1 MDAYSWCREYPDTL
15 RRLYPMANVSATR
28 PPRIL
33 FIVERVT
40 DAFVRRIKQLSFLEI
55 DCLEFRH
62 LEVNGASAVYFDLDE
77 RLRRAAPVEPL
88 SDDERVII
96 TTPVRTPKRIEAESP
111 VVQPAWRPVAEPPA
125 VQPSAWAPATAD
137 HAPFVAPEPA
147 PSVEEVASAVPGLG
161 VSLESRMAE
170 LFAELSTEDTPSA
183 IETPTRI
190 EAEPP
195 VAQPAWRPVAE
206 PPPVQPSAGAP
217 ATADYAPFVA
227 PEPAPSV
234 EEVASK
240 VPGLGVSLESR
251 MAEFCA
257 ELSAEETPPAIETP
271 KRIEAEPPVV
281 PPAWRPVAE
290 PPAVP
295 PSAGPPATADYA
307 PFVAPEP
314 APSVEEVAST
324 VPELGVSL
332 ESRMAELFAELS
344 AEETPSAIETP
355 TRIEAE
361 PPVVQPAW
369 PSFPEP
375 QAVQASAVASASSD
389 SAPFQA
395 PEPAP
400 SVEEVASA
408 VPEVGVSLESRMAEL
423 FAELSAAETPSA
435 IETPTRIEAEPPV
448 VPPAWPSFPE
458 PQAVQASAVASAS
471 SDSAP
476 FQAPEP
482 APSVEEVAS
491 AVPEVGVSLESRM
504 AELFAELSAAE
515 IPSSAEMPTEEYAAP
530 EEEHAVPSLEV
541 VDAEAVTDEPPLRL
555 ESIDA
560 TARQEEPES
569 PSRSADVAANSDLQT
584 LLRELHVER
593 QPEIEPPTDEAEVES
608 TERAAEAPA
617 EAPVETNAAAVEER
631 ADAELIGCSGGHVDP
646 TGRSCWHDPSAVCFC
661 QCHASQAAAPAE
673 VETPAPATTRP
684 FWAKPSANKVL
695 PPSGGRTYFFSQVA
709 RDSAPA
715 RQTVAPW
722 QQVPAPA
729 QPRPAASSRLPAA
742 PAVHTAAPAPQPAAA
757 AGPKPVVAKRKEP
770 IPDHPELESLHF
782 PKDGLSRRWLE
793 FLNQL
798 NGAK

>member
-1 MDAYSWCREYPDTL
+1 MKPTFKKLEVPDLSNLEKLVAENIEGIEPGLRVIDARLCLGQAAIDLVALDARKALVLVALDFAADEGLLLRVMDAYSWCREYPDTL

-62 LEVNGASAVYFDLDE
+62 LEVNGASAVYFDLVE

-96 TTPVRTPKRIEAESP
+96 TTPVWTPKRIEAESP

-125 VQPSAWAPATAD
+125 VQPSA
-137 HAPFVAPEPA
+137 
-147 PSVEEVASAVPGLG
+147 
-161 VSLESRMAE
+161 
-170 LFAELSTEDTPSA
+170 
-183 IETPTRI
+183 
-190 EAEPP
+190 EA
-195 VAQPAWRPVAE
+195 
-206 PPPVQPSAGAP
+206 
-217 ATADYAPFVA
+217 
-227 PEPAPSV
+227 
-234 EEVASK
+234 
-240 VPGLGVSLESR
+240 
-251 MAEFCA
+251 
-257 ELSAEETPPAIETP
+257 
-271 KRIEAEPPVV
+271 
-281 PPAWRPVAE
+281 
-290 PPAVP
+290 
-295 PSAGPPATADYA
+295 PATADYA

-423 FAELSAAETPSA
+423 FAELSAAE
-435 IETPTRIEAEPPV
+435 
-448 VPPAWPSFPE
+448 
-458 PQAVQASAVASAS
+458 
-471 SDSAP
+471 
-476 FQAPEP
+476 
-482 APSVEEVAS
+482 
-491 AVPEVGVSLESRM
+491 
-504 AELFAELSAAE
+504 
-515 IPSSAEMPTEEYAAP
+515 IPSSAEMPTEEYEAP

-569 PSRSADVAANSDLQT
+569 PSRSADVEANSDLQT
-584 LLRELHVER
+584 LLRELLVET

-617 EAPVETNAAAVEER
+617 EAPVETNAAAVEEQ
-631 ADAELIGCSGGHVDP
+631 AGAELIGWPCGHVDP

-722 QQVPAPA
+722 PPVPAPA
-729 QPRPAASSRLPAA
+729 QPRPAASSRLPAT
-742 PAVHTAAPAPQPAAA
+742 PAAHTAAPAPQPPAA
-757 AGPKPVVAKRKEP
+757 AGPKPGGP
-770 IPDHPELESLHF
+770 
-782 PKDGLSRRWLE
+782 
-793 FLNQL
+793 Q
-798 NGAK
+798 

>member
-1 MDAYSWCREYPDTL
+1 MKPTFKKLEVPDLSNLEKLVAENIEGIEPGLRVIDARLCLGQAAIDLVALDAREALVLVALDFAADEGLLLRVMDAYSWCREYPDTL

-62 LEVNGASAVYFDLDE
+62 LEVNGASAVYFDLVE

-195 VAQPAWRPVAE
+195 V
-206 PPPVQPSAGAP
+206 VQ
-217 ATADYAPFVA
+217 
-227 PEPAPSV
+227 
-234 EEVASK
+234 
-240 VPGLGVSLESR
+240 
-251 MAEFCA
+251 
-257 ELSAEETPPAIETP
+257 
-271 KRIEAEPPVV
+271 
-281 PPAWRPVAE
+281 
-290 PPAVP
+290 
-295 PSAGPPATADYA
+295 
-307 PFVAPEP
+307 
-314 APSVEEVAST
+314 
-324 VPELGVSL
+324 
-332 ESRMAELFAELS
+332 
-344 AEETPSAIETP
+344 
-355 TRIEAE
+355 
-361 PPVVQPAW
+361 
-369 PSFPEP
+369 
-375 QAVQASAVASASSD
+375 
-389 SAPFQA
+389 
-395 PEPAP
+395 
-400 SVEEVASA
+400 
-408 VPEVGVSLESRMAEL
+408 
-423 FAELSAAETPSA
+423 
-435 IETPTRIEAEPPV
+435 
-448 VPPAWPSFPE
+448 PAWPSFPE

-569 PSRSADVAANSDLQT
+569 PSRSADVEANSDLQT
-584 LLRELHVER
+584 LLRELHVET

-617 EAPVETNAAAVEER
+617 EAPVETNAAAVEEQ
-631 ADAELIGCSGGHVDP
+631 AGAELIGCSGGHVDP

-729 QPRPAASSRLPAA
+729 QPRPAASSRLPAT
-742 PAVHTAAPAPQPAAA
+742 PAAHTAAPAPQPAAA

-782 PKDGLSRRWLE
+782 PKDGLSRQWLE

>member
-1 MDAYSWCREYPDTL
+1 MKPTFKKLEVPDLSNLEKLVAENIEGIEPGLRVIDARLCLGQAAIDLVALDARKALVLVALDFAADEGLLLRVMDAYSWCREYPDTL

-62 LEVNGASAVYFDLDE
+62 LEVNGASAVYFDLVE

-170 LFAELSTEDTPSA
+170 LFAELSTED
-183 IETPTRI
+183 
-190 EAEPP
+190 
-195 VAQPAWRPVAE
+195 
-206 PPPVQPSAGAP
+206 
-217 ATADYAPFVA
+217 
-227 PEPAPSV
+227 
-234 EEVASK
+234 
-240 VPGLGVSLESR
+240 
-251 MAEFCA
+251 
-257 ELSAEETPPAIETP
+257 
-271 KRIEAEPPVV
+271 
-281 PPAWRPVAE
+281 
-290 PPAVP
+290 
-295 PSAGPPATADYA
+295 
-307 PFVAPEP
+307 
-314 APSVEEVAST
+314 
-324 VPELGVSL
+324 
-332 ESRMAELFAELS
+332 
-344 AEETPSAIETP
+344 
-355 TRIEAE
+355 
-361 PPVVQPAW
+361 
-369 PSFPEP
+369 
-375 QAVQASAVASASSD
+375 
-389 SAPFQA
+389 
-395 PEPAP
+395 
-400 SVEEVASA
+400 
-408 VPEVGVSLESRMAEL
+408 
-423 FAELSAAETPSA
+423 TPSA

-584 LLRELHVER
+584 LLRELHVET

-742 PAVHTAAPAPQPAAA
+742 PAAHTAAPAPQPAAA

-770 IPDHPELESLHF
+770 IADHPELESLHF
-782 PKDGLSRRWLE
+782 PKDGLSRQWLE

>member
-1 MDAYSWCREYPDTL
+1 
-15 RRLYPMANVSATR
+15 
-28 PPRIL
+28 
-33 FIVERVT
+33 
-40 DAFVRRIKQLSFLEI
+40 
-55 DCLEFRH
+55 
-62 LEVNGASAVYFDLDE
+62 
-77 RLRRAAPVEPL
+77 
-88 SDDERVII
+88 
-96 TTPVRTPKRIEAESP
+96 
-111 VVQPAWRPVAEPPA
+111 
-125 VQPSAWAPATAD
+125 
-137 HAPFVAPEPA
+137 
-147 PSVEEVASAVPGLG
+147 
-161 VSLESRMAE
+161 
-170 LFAELSTEDTPSA
+170 
-183 IETPTRI
+183 
-190 EAEPP
+190 
-195 VAQPAWRPVAE
+195 
-206 PPPVQPSAGAP
+206 
-217 ATADYAPFVA
+217 
-227 PEPAPSV
+227 
-234 EEVASK
+234 
-240 VPGLGVSLESR
+240 
-251 MAEFCA
+251 
-257 ELSAEETPPAIETP
+257 
-271 KRIEAEPPVV
+271 
-281 PPAWRPVAE
+281 
-290 PPAVP
+290 
-295 PSAGPPATADYA
+295 
-307 PFVAPEP
+307 
-314 APSVEEVAST
+314 
-324 VPELGVSL
+324 
-332 ESRMAELFAELS
+332 MAELFAELS
-344 AEETPSAIETP
+344 AE
-355 TRIEAE
+355 
-361 PPVVQPAW
+361 
-369 PSFPEP
+369 
-375 QAVQASAVASASSD
+375 
-389 SAPFQA
+389 
-395 PEPAP
+395 
-400 SVEEVASA
+400 
-408 VPEVGVSLESRMAEL
+408 
-423 FAELSAAETPSA
+423 ETPSA

-569 PSRSADVAANSDLQT
+569 PSRSADVEANSDLQT
-584 LLRELHVER
+584 LLRELHVET

-617 EAPVETNAAAVEER
+617 EAPVETNAAAVEEQ
-631 ADAELIGCSGGHVDP
+631 AGAELIGCSGGHVDP

-709 RDSAPA
+709 RAAAPA

-729 QPRPAASSRLPAA
+729 QPRPAASSRLPAT
-742 PAVHTAAPAPQPAAA
+742 PAAHTAAPAPQPAAA

-782 PKDGLSRRWLE
+782 PKDGLSRQWLE

>member
-1 MDAYSWCREYPDTL
+1 MGMRPTFKKLQVKDIGNLEHLVAENIEGIEPGLRVIDSRVCLGHAAIDLIALDSNESLVLVALDFTADEGLLLRGMDAYSWSLEYPDTL
-15 RRLYPMANVSATR
+15 RRLYPMANVSSTR
-28 PPRIL
+28 PPRLL
-33 FIVERVT
+33 FVVERLS

-62 LEVNGASAVYFDLDE
+62 LEVNGASAVYFDLVE

-96 TTPVRTPKRIEAESP
+96 TTPVWTPKRIEAEPP

-125 VQPSAWAPATAD
+125 VQPSA
-137 HAPFVAPEPA
+137 
-147 PSVEEVASAVPGLG
+147 
-161 VSLESRMAE
+161 
-170 LFAELSTEDTPSA
+170 
-183 IETPTRI
+183 
-190 EAEPP
+190 EA
-195 VAQPAWRPVAE
+195 
-206 PPPVQPSAGAP
+206 
-217 ATADYAPFVA
+217 
-227 PEPAPSV
+227 
-234 EEVASK
+234 
-240 VPGLGVSLESR
+240 
-251 MAEFCA
+251 
-257 ELSAEETPPAIETP
+257 
-271 KRIEAEPPVV
+271 
-281 PPAWRPVAE
+281 
-290 PPAVP
+290 
-295 PSAGPPATADYA
+295 PATADYA

-361 PPVVQPAW
+361 PPVV
-369 PSFPEP
+369 
-375 QAVQASAVASASSD
+375 
-389 SAPFQA
+389 
-395 PEPAP
+395 
-400 SVEEVASA
+400 
-408 VPEVGVSLESRMAEL
+408 
-423 FAELSAAETPSA
+423 
-435 IETPTRIEAEPPV
+435 
-448 VPPAWPSFPE
+448 PPAWPSFPE
-458 PQAVQASAVASAS
+458 PQAVQASAAAPAS
-471 SDSAP
+471 SDSVP
-476 FQAPEP
+476 FQAPGP

-569 PSRSADVAANSDLQT
+569 PSRSADVEANSDLQK
-584 LLRELHVER
+584 LLRELHVET

-695 PPSGGRTYFFSQVA
+695 PPSGGQTYFFSQVA

-729 QPRPAASSRLPAA
+729 QPPPAASSRLPAT
-742 PAVHTAAPAPQPAAA
+742 PAAHTAAPASQPAAA
-757 AGPKPVVAKRKEP
+757 TGPKPVVAKRKEP
-770 IPDHPELESLHF
+770 NPDHPELESLHF
-782 PKDGLSRRWLE
+782 PKDGLSRQWLE

>member
-1 MDAYSWCREYPDTL
+1 MKPTFKKLEVPDLSNLEKLVAENIEGIEPGLRVIDARLCLGQAAIDLVALDAREALVLVALDFAADEGLLLRVMDAYSWCRESPDTL

-62 LEVNGASAVYFDLDE
+62 LEVNGASAVYFDLGR
-77 RLRRAAPVEPL
+77 RLGVEAPFEPL

-96 TTPVRTPKRIEAESP
+96 TTPVRTPTRIEAESP
-111 VVQPAWRPVAEPPA
+111 VVQPAWRPVAEPPP

-147 PSVEEVASAVPGLG
+147 PSVEEVASTVPGLG
-161 VSLESRMAE
+161 VALESRMAE
-170 LFAELSTEDTPSA
+170 L
-183 IETPTRI
+183 
-190 EAEPP
+190 
-195 VAQPAWRPVAE
+195 
-206 PPPVQPSAGAP
+206 
-217 ATADYAPFVA
+217 YAA
-227 PEPAPSV
+227 LA
-234 EEVASK
+234 
-240 VPGLGVSLESR
+240 
-251 MAEFCA
+251 
-257 ELSAEETPPAIETP
+257 AEEP
-271 KRIEAEPPVV
+271 
-281 PPAWRPVAE
+281 
-290 PPAVP
+290 
-295 PSAGPPATADYA
+295 
-307 PFVAPEP
+307 
-314 APSVEEVAST
+314 
-324 VPELGVSL
+324 
-332 ESRMAELFAELS
+332 
-344 AEETPSAIETP
+344 PSAIETP

-361 PPVVQPAW
+361 PPVVQ
-369 PSFPEP
+369 
-375 QAVQASAVASASSD
+375 
-389 SAPFQA
+389 
-395 PEPAP
+395 
-400 SVEEVASA
+400 
-408 VPEVGVSLESRMAEL
+408 
-423 FAELSAAETPSA
+423 
-435 IETPTRIEAEPPV
+435 
-448 VPPAWPSFPE
+448 PAWPSFPE

-584 LLRELHVER
+584 LLRELHVET
-593 QPEIEPPTDEAEVES
+593 QPEIEPSTDEAGAES

-617 EAPVETNAAAVEER
+617 EAPVETNAAAVEEQ
-631 ADAELIGCSGGHVDP
+631 AGAELNRCSRRHGGP
-646 TGRSCWHDPSAVCFC
+646 TRVSRWHDPSAVCFC

-684 FWAKPSANKVL
+684 FWAKPSEI
-695 PPSGGRTYFFSQVA
+695 GRAHV
-709 RDSAPA
+709 
-715 RQTVAPW
+715 
-722 QQVPAPA
+722 
-729 QPRPAASSRLPAA
+729 
-742 PAVHTAAPAPQPAAA
+742 
-757 AGPKPVVAKRKEP
+757 
-770 IPDHPELESLHF
+770 
-782 PKDGLSRRWLE
+782 
-793 FLNQL
+793 
-798 NGAK
+798 

>member
-1 MDAYSWCREYPDTL
+1 MKPTFKKLEVPDLSNLEKLVAENIEGIEPGLRVIDARLCLGQAAIDLVALDARKALVLVALDFAADEGLLLRVMDAYSWCREYPDTL

-62 LEVNGASAVYFDLDE
+62 LEVNGASAVYFDLVE

-147 PSVEEVASAVPGLG
+147 PSVEEVASTVPGLG

-170 LFAELSTEDTPSA
+170 L
-183 IETPTRI
+183 
-190 EAEPP
+190 
-195 VAQPAWRPVAE
+195 
-206 PPPVQPSAGAP
+206 
-217 ATADYAPFVA
+217 
-227 PEPAPSV
+227 
-234 EEVASK
+234 
-240 VPGLGVSLESR
+240 
-251 MAEFCA
+251 CA

-271 KRIEAEPPVV
+271 R
-281 PPAWRPVAE
+281 
-290 PPAVP
+290 
-295 PSAGPPATADYA
+295 
-307 PFVAPEP
+307 
-314 APSVEEVAST
+314 
-324 VPELGVSL
+324 
-332 ESRMAELFAELS
+332 
-344 AEETPSAIETP
+344 
-355 TRIEAE
+355 RIEAE
-361 PPVVQPAW
+361 PPVVQ
-369 PSFPEP
+369 
-375 QAVQASAVASASSD
+375 
-389 SAPFQA
+389 
-395 PEPAP
+395 
-400 SVEEVASA
+400 
-408 VPEVGVSLESRMAEL
+408 
-423 FAELSAAETPSA
+423 
-435 IETPTRIEAEPPV
+435 
-448 VPPAWPSFPE
+448 PAWPSFPE

-569 PSRSADVAANSDLQT
+569 PSRSADVEANSDLQT
-584 LLRELHVER
+584 LLRELHVET

-729 QPRPAASSRLPAA
+729 QPPPAAS
-742 PAVHTAAPAPQPAAA
+742 
-757 AGPKPVVAKRKEP
+757 
-770 IPDHPELESLHF
+770 
-782 PKDGLSRRWLE
+782 
-793 FLNQL
+793 
-798 NGAK
+798 